1 MKEKTVKKVL
11 FLRKKISGE
20 NSIEELAYILISKIP
35 DLELVIFPETG
46 NSFSKIVKN
55 ICYARKHQGD
65 INHFFSP
72 SDCYVIPF
80 LKNKKVVTWHDVGTG
95 LMSQSVIKRWIRK
108 KLLMAFPLCFADRLT
123 CISEHTKQEL
133 KELYS
138 GSENRSLV
146 IYNCYNPK
154 LEYTQHTFN
163 TQKPI
168 ILQIGT
174 GMRKNLA
181 HVIEALQGIEC
192 VLYIVGKLS
201 KEQKR
206 LLEENE
212 INYVSEYDVDFKRI
226 IELYKLCDIV
236 SFPSFYEGFGMPII
250 EANVTGR
257 VVLTSRMGAIPE
269 IAGDA
274 VYYVDPHDIND
285 IRKGFLLLIKNVSY
299 RNSLIEKGR
308 INAKR
313 FTVDK
318 MINSYSELYTQLA
331 K

>member
-108 KLLMAFPLCFADRLT
+108 KLLMAFPLYFADRLT

-133 KELYS
+133 IELYS

-318 MINSYSELYTQLA
+318 MINRNSELYTQLA

>member
-108 KLLMAFPLCFADRLT
+108 KLLMAFPLYFADRLT

-299 RNSLIEKGR
+299 RN
-308 INAKR
+308 
-313 FTVDK
+313 
-318 MINSYSELYTQLA
+318 
-331 K
+331 

>member
-1 MKEKTVKKVL
+1 MKGKAVRKVL

-20 NSIEELAYILISKIP
+20 NSIEELACILVSKIP
-35 DLELVIFPETG
+35 DLELVIFPEIG

-80 LKNKKVVTWHDVGTG
+80 LKNKTVVTWHDIGTG
-95 LMSQSVIKRWIRK
+95 LMSQSVVKRWIRK
-108 KLLMAFPLCFADRLT
+108 KLLMTFPLYFADKLT
-123 CISEHTKQEL
+123 CISEHTKREL

-138 GSENRSLV
+138 GSEGRSMV

-174 GMRKNLA
+174 GTRKNLS

-274 VYYVDPHDIND
+274 VYYVDPYDIND
-285 IRKGFLLLIKNVSY
+285 IRKGFLFLIKNVSY

-318 MINSYSELYTQLA
+318 MINSYSELYIQLA

>member
-1 MKEKTVKKVL
+1 M
-11 FLRKKISGE
+11 
-20 NSIEELAYILISKIP
+20 
-35 DLELVIFPETG
+35 
-46 NSFSKIVKN
+46 
-55 ICYARKHQGD
+55 
-65 INHFFSP
+65 
-72 SDCYVIPF
+72 
-80 LKNKKVVTWHDVGTG
+80 
-95 LMSQSVIKRWIRK
+95 
-108 KLLMAFPLCFADRLT
+108 
-123 CISEHTKQEL
+123 
-133 KELYS
+133 
-138 GSENRSLV
+138 
-146 IYNCYNPK
+146 
-154 LEYTQHTFN
+154 
-163 TQKPI
+163 
-168 ILQIGT
+168 
-174 GMRKNLA
+174 
-181 HVIEALQGIEC
+181 
-192 VLYIVGKLS
+192 LYIVGKLS

>member
-108 KLLMAFPLCFADRLT
+108 KLLMAFPLYFADRLT

-250 EANVTGR
+250 EANVTG
-257 VVLTSRMGAIPE
+257 TSRMGAIPE